1 MVTEIGEIGG
11 WLNPSEDFPLPEV
24 HLFPRDGRA
33 GGALPHHV
41 PWLRGWLG
49 RRRLHRPAGAAEV
62 WSLGNASDDGI

>member
-1 MVTEIGEIGG
+1 MRILVA
-11 WLNPSEDFPLPEV
+11 FEV

-62 WSLGNASDDGI
+62 WSLGNAMK